1 MQDQYDEITESIA
14 DAARDDDAQT
24 VIAQLTQSTA
34 SSNSQDSSRQLIE
47 FNRIETK

>member
-1 MQDQYDEITESIA
+1 MEKQYDEIAESIA
-14 DAARDDDAQT
+14 NAAVDVDAQT